1 MTVRERTAPN
11 QQRGGTAWGARL
23 LLFTALLFGIVT
35 MHTLGHP
42 TEHGGTSGH
51 APPAAAPH
59 PGTAH
64 AAHQPAAQ
72 AADHPALTSEDAPT
86 PEVVRTSDD
95 LLASGDAVGLGDP
108 RRFGAPGH
116 GGMDPLSVCL
126 AVLAAWSVVLL
137 LSAAAR
143 RRATA
148 RVARLGTAYAPA
160 PWPAPPPRPA
170 PPTRTTVLRL

>member
-11 QQRGGTAWGARL
+11 QQRGDTAWGARL
-23 LLFTALLFGIVT
+23 LLFTALLFDIVT

-42 TEHGGTSGH
+42 TEHGGTAGHARPSGATPGH
-51 APPAAAPH
+51 PPMADAPPADPPPAAHAPA
-59 PGTAH
+59 AH
-64 AAHQPAAQ
+64 AAH
-72 AADHPALTSEDAPT
+72 HPTL
-86 PEVVRTSDD
+86 TSDD
-95 LLASGDAVGLGDP
+95 ILASGGAVGLGDP
-108 RRFGAPGH
+108 RQLGAPGH

-143 RRATA
+143 RRASA
-148 RVARLGTAYAPA
+148 CVARLGTAYAPA

>member
-42 TEHGGTSGH
+42 TEHGGTAGHTRPSGAAPGH
-51 APPAAAPH
+51 PPMADAPPADP
-59 PGTAH
+59 PPPAH
-64 AAHQPAAQ
+64 APAAH
-72 AADHPALTSEDAPT
+72 AADHPALTSDDTLT
-86 PEVVRTSDD
+86 PDDVRASAD

-108 RRFGAPGH
+108 RQLGAPGH

-143 RRATA
+143 RRASA
-148 RVARLGTAYAPA
+148 PVATLGTAYAAA
-160 PWPAPPPRPA
+160 PWPA
-170 PPTRTTVLRL
+170 